1 MMVAYSY
8 NAGIASNVG
17 GVALNAGGIELNV
30 VGVTFNEQICSTF
43 IC

>member
-1 MMVAYSY
+1 MTVAYSY

-30 VGVTFNEQICSTF
+30 GSVTFNEQICSTF
-43 IC
+43 FC